1 MQQTVA
7 TSIFNIDYDTDT
19 GTPQATSVPLSMSE
33 LKSDALMK

>member
-7 TSIFNIDYDTDT
+7 TSIFNIVYDTDT
-19 GTPQATSVPLSMSE
+19 GTPQAISVPLSMSE